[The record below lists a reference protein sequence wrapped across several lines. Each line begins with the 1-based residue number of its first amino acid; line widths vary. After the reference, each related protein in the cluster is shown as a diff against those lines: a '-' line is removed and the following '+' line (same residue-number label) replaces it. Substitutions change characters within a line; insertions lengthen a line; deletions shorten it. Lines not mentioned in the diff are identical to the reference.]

1 MRDRRRRR
9 GSDLGRRRAAVARL
23 DTPHRRPPV
32 LPFDDDLVVVPL
44 GDVAAVGHDVDL
56 ELVGLPLPAHPLL
69 HGLPADHQLA
79 GRLDLHQTG
88 HPGDLR
94 VGVVLLDRVDERPR
108 LLGVLQVDA
117 HGAGLGV
124 RRSRLRS
131 LGGRYGNPHLG
142 QRRGQLREAPFGG
155 AHDAARA
162 GELGDPPGVG
172 PDGLGGARVPAGD
185 DLAEH
190 LAVRLAVA
198 GVAGPRLVQGVE
210 PLAVP
215 GEPVV
220 EVLGEQAVGPGTP
233 EQGPLVEVLVQQG
246 VQRLVE
252 QVQAH
257 QPDRPVALDQQL
269 LDHPAQALL
278 LRRVEP
284 VLLGLAEGVGRA
296 TGQRQPDEAE
306 LLGVADAV
314 EGGEPGR
321 LRDGGAVAEPVRVRE
336 YQLRALLVVPQG
348 QHEAR

>member
-1 MRDRRRRR
+1 M
-9 GSDLGRRRAAVARL
+9 
-23 DTPHRRPPV
+23 
-32 LPFDDDLVVVPL
+32 LPLDDDLVVVPL

-94 VGVVLLDRVDERPR
+94 VGVVLFDRVDERPR

-117 HGAGLGV
+117 HGAGLVFVVHACAPSVVGTATPTLV
-124 RRSRLRS
+124 SDAASSAKLRS
-131 LGGRYGNPHLG
+131 A
-142 QRRGQLREAPFGG
+142 APRMLPEP
-155 AHDAARA
+155 ASSAIPR
-162 GELGDPPGVG
+162 GVG
-172 PDGLGGARVPAGD
+172 PDSLGGARIPAGD
-185 DLAEH
+185 DLAER

-198 GVAGPRLVQGVE
+198 RVAGPCLVQGVE

-220 EVLGEQAVGPGTP
+220 EMLGEQAVGPGTP
-233 EQGPLVEVLVQQG
+233 EQGPLVEVLVEQG

-252 QVQAH
+252 QVQSH
-257 QPDRPVALDQQL
+257 QADRPVALDQQL

-284 VLLGLAEGVGRA
+284 VLLGLAEGVGRT

-321 LRDGGAVAEPVRVRE
+321 LGDGGPVAEPVRVRE
-336 YQLRALLVVPQG
+336 QSA
-348 QHEAR
+348 ARPARSAAGGARSR